1 MDPTKSE
8 MSLAEMDYKGAF
20 SKGRIFFIPVPGMLL
35 FSELPF
41 LWQRR
46 VKLQFGFASFT
57 APDGIWA
64 HPQPCDTRTRMCSW
78 QSLLSSAHAHVQ
90 THSHLQLDVWLS
102 QRFPCGAS
110 CHRLLAVP
118 WRV

>member
-57 APDGIWA
+57 APDGYLGTSTA
-64 HPQPCDTRTRMCSW
+64 
-78 QSLLSSAHAHVQ
+78 L
-90 THSHLQLDVWLS
+90 
-102 QRFPCGAS
+102 
-110 CHRLLAVP
+110 
-118 WRV
+118 